1 MNSSASTFKYHLLA
15 LFSAIMWGT
24 TFVSTK
30 VLINHGLSPAAI
42 FLYRFVLA
50 YVGIWLIAP
59 RKLFCGNLRDEL
71 MMMAAGLTGGSLYF
85 ILENSALEITLASN
99 VSLIISTAPLLT
111 ALLVRL
117 FHRNEQM
124 NPGFIYGSLIA
135 LLGVAFV
142 VFNGHF
148 VLKLSPL
155 GDTLTLLASLM
166 WAFYSLIIK
175 KLDNRYH
182 VLFITRKVFFYGLL
196 TILPIF
202 IFRPSQVDLK
212 VFVSPVVWG
221 NLLFL
226 GFIASMLCY
235 ILWNIAVKHLGA
247 VRASNY
253 IYINPLVTLIT
264 AAIVLHEQITLI
276 ALLGGV
282 CILIGVY
289 VAERGFVLPWSVKRK
304 RECL

>member
-1 MNSSASTFKYHLLA
+1 MNSSTSTVKYHLLA
-15 LFSAIMWGT
+15 LFSAIVWGT

-50 YVGIWLIAP
+50 YAGIWLIAP
-59 RKLFCGNLRDEL
+59 RKLFCGNWRDEL
-71 MMMAAGLTGGSLYF
+71 LLMAGGLTGGSLYF

-124 NPGFIYGSLIA
+124 KPGFIYGSLIA

-175 KLDNRYH
+175 KLDNRYP

-196 TILPIF
+196 TILPVF
-202 IFRPSQVDLK
+202 WVRAFRFDWDVLTT
-212 VFVSPVVWG
+212 PVVAF

-226 GFIASMLCY
+226 GLVASMLCY
-235 ILWNIAVKHLGA
+235 ILWNVAVKHLGA

-264 AAIVLHEQITLI
+264 AAIALHEPITPI
-276 ALLGGV
+276 ALLGGA

-289 VAERGFVLPWSVKRK
+289 VAERGFALPWRRRTV
-304 RECL
+304 